1 MLKFRV
7 TDDHQWMLLLEAL
20 DEVEKKQVEIS
31 LTQKIH
37 NHFFHP
43 LVKKKIWDGSICFIE
58 KKGGFWKVPIGLWRE
73 LLDIGEK
80 YKIQINIEGLN
91 NVITNDIKLEDFT
104 QWVMEFFEGGI
115 GGNPEKM
122 PRDYQIETAWK
133 ILRYRYSV
141 SEVATS
147 SGKTLISFMIFA
159 YLKSKGLARKI
170 LMIVPNSN
178 LVFQGND
185 DFEEYGLDKLDGVK
199 IQQIGGGSKMKD
211 GCDIIIGTYQSLV
224 KRESDFFEEVDCVFI
239 DEAHHTNSTS
249 IKKIVS
255 QCMHSKWRFGLTGTL
270 TKKGTADYLTIQQFL
285 GPLVMEIP
293 PSFLFDNGYAT
304 PVSIKIVTMDWL
316 DPVYKEKLADLKLSD
331 NNVEGNEIY
340 NLERKLVIES
350 KVRLNYVTDF
360 INKTSKNSLVL
371 FQSVKEEY
379 GKQIWNLL
387 RELNGDREV
396 FYVDGDTSEALRE
409 EYKRRMSIGSNKVL
423 IATYGTFS
431 TGISIN
437 NLHNIFLVE
446 SYKSEILIKQS
457 LGRGMRKMEGKEKVN
472 VIDFVDDFSTRKYK
486 SYLAKHSLERIEIY
500 KKEGFEYKIY
510 NVKL

>member
-7 TDDHQWMLLLEAL
+7 SDDDQWLILLESSE
-20 DEVEKKQVEIS
+20 DVEKKQIEIS

-43 LVKKKIWDGSICFIE
+43 LVKKKIWDGSICFVD
-58 KKGGFWKVPIGLWRE
+58 KKGPFWRIPIGLWKE
-73 LLDIGEK
+73 VMDIGSK
-80 YKIQINIEGLN
+80 YGMEIHIEGLERIIKSD
-91 NVITNDIKLEDFT
+91 ITLEDFT
-104 QWVMEFFEGGI
+104 KWVNDFFEGGI
-115 GGNPEKM
+115 GGDPNKM

-133 ILRYRYSV
+133 IIRYRYSV

-147 SGKTLISFMIFA
+147 SGKTLISFIIFS
-159 YLKSKGLARKI
+159 YLKTMGLVRKV
-170 LMIVPNSN
+170 LMIVPNTN

-185 DFEEYGLDKLDGVK
+185 DFEEYGIDKLPGVK
-199 IQQIGGGSKMKD
+199 IQQIGGGSKLKD
-211 GCDIIIGTYQSLV
+211 GCDIIIGTFQSLV
-224 KRESDFFEEVDCVFI
+224 KREKEFFDEVDVVFV
-239 DEAHHTNSTS
+239 DECHHTNSNS
-249 IKKIVS
+249 IKKIVAN
-255 QCMHSKWRFGLTGTL
+255 CMTSKWRFGLTGTL

-293 PSFLFDNGYAT
+293 PSFLFDNNYAT
-304 PVSIKIVTMDWL
+304 PVSIKVVCMDWL
-316 DPVYKEKLADLKLSD
+316 ENSYKEKLSDLKLND
-331 NNVEGNEIY
+331 NNIEGNEIY

-350 KVRLNYVTDF
+350 KKRLKYVVDF

-379 GKQIWNLL
+379 GKQIFNLL
-387 RELNGDREV
+387 REINPTREV
-396 FYVDGDTSEALRE
+396 FYVDGDTSDNLRE
-409 EYKRRMSIGSNKVL
+409 EYKRRMSVGENKVL

-457 LGRGMRKMEGKEKVN
+457 LGRGMRKMEGKEKVV
-472 VIDFVDDFSTRKYK
+472 VIDFVDDFSIGRYK
-486 SYLAKHSLERIEIY
+486 GYLAKHSAERIEIY
-500 KKEGFEYKIY
+500 RREGFEYKIY
-510 NVKL
+510 NIKL